1 MTKDLKPGLSV
12 IIMAHERQPETL
24 RAVDAILKVDFGCD
38 TQIVVS
44 DNPNTPDKAIT
55 DLPKS
60 VLHKIRNPS
69 GTSTWHA
76 NQILKELDHEWTL
89 LTHDDDEM
97 LPHLGDLFRA
107 HCKNPQTMVIT
118 GKSKIIVNGI
128 ETEDIG
134 YQNRLNTAGLIQDY
148 PTIRS
153 DLFNS
158 LYDIGSL
165 FPASAMIV
173 RTKHLLKNSSIN
185 PDYDLAGDLAYSM
198 ALALDSH
205 VVFDGANF
213 VMNYHIHGG
222 NSVFSI
228 NAAGGLMS
236 DFTIVRLNESVK
248 NNIEITP
255 SRLRMISRAILV
267 SRILSKAFHL
277 DYRYK
282 NVKKYA
288 LIFNEHFKTR
298 RISWYWLLPVPLGP
312 LKIVVRR
319 LMWKRLGL
327 NRWGY

>member
-12 IIMAHERQPETL
+12 VIMAHERQSETL
-24 RAVDAILKVDFGCD
+24 RAVDAILKVNFGCP
-38 TQIVVS
+38 TQVIVS
-44 DNPNTPDKAIT
+44 DNPSTIDKAII
-55 DLPKS
+55 DLPES
-60 VLHKIRNPS
+60 VIHKVRNPS

-107 HCKNPQTMVIT
+107 HCENPQTMVIT
-118 GKSKIIVNGI
+118 GKSKIIVNGK

-134 YQNRLNTAGLIQDY
+134 YCNRLNSAGLIQDY
-148 PTIRS
+148 PVIRV
-153 DLFNS
+153 DLFDS
-158 LYDIGSL
+158 LFDIGSL

-198 ALALDSH
+198 ALALDSE
-205 VVFDGANF
+205 VVFDGANC

-248 NNIEITP
+248 NNIKITP
-255 SRLRMISRAILV
+255 ARLRMLCKAILV

-277 DYRYK
+277 DSRYK

-288 LIFNEHFKTR
+288 LIFNEHFKIK

-319 LMWKRLGL
+319 LMWKRLGI